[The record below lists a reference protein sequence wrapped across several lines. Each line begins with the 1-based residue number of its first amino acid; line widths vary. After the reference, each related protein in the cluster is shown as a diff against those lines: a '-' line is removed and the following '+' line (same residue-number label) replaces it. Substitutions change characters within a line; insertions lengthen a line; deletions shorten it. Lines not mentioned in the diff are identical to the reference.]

1 MNKFDRAMFVLPG
14 MPKLAKTA
22 MLGVAAVVI
31 SGCATTAQMPV
42 APMQADRVETLLDA
56 HAERASKA
64 WRELADLEQGMA
76 QVVANR
82 NAAMAG
88 DLHQRV
94 DDFVFSGELSDFVH
108 FIAGNTGWN
117 VKESE
122 GKKKGSAIVH
132 VRATSNTLQEVLHT
146 AGSQVTHQADL
157 VVTISDRSM
166 RVRYKE

>member
-56 HAERASKA
+56 HAERAAKA

-76 QVVANR
+76 QVAANR

-88 DLHQRV
+88 DLPGFEDLGD
-94 DDFVFSGELSDFVH
+94 DDFYGQSYFVDPEGSYVGDKGDPYKPEL
-108 FIAGNTGWN
+108 
-117 VKESE
+117 
-122 GKKKGSAIVH
+122 IVRDLDLDLLTE
-132 VRATSNTLQEVLHT
+132 VRNRWQFYRDRRPDAYD
-146 AGSQVTHQADL
+146 DL
-157 VVTISDRSM
+157 VRP
-166 RVRYKE
+166 

>member
-1 MNKFDRAMFVLPG
+1 
-14 MPKLAKTA
+14 
-22 MLGVAAVVI
+22 MLGAAAMTASVVT
-31 SGCATTAQMPV
+31 GCATTAQMPV
-42 APMQADRVETLLDA
+42 TPAPADRVETLLDS
-56 HAERASKA
+56 HAERAAKA

-76 QVVANR
+76 QVAANR
-82 NAAMAG
+82 DAAMAG
-88 DLHQRV
+88 DLHQRL

-122 GKKKGSAIVH
+122 GKKKGAAIVH
-132 VRATSNTLQEVLHT
+132 IRATGNTLQEVLQM
-146 AGSQVTHQADL
+146 AGSQVTPQADL